1 MLRGYMRPRGHG
13 ISKGWKLG
21 STAAMACTV
30 APILLNLEKV
40 KTPLIINDV
49 VLEKK
54 VIDCDH
60 TLTMQH
66 YVRFCSFW
74 SHLREWHW
82 AHLYSLFSFSS
93 SACVLLVCYSYW
105 PLRPQI
111 HLSLRWLKV
120 KSIELLL
127 LLAVSKWARWR
138 RYWVQVSNKNTQN
151 NGAVDCIR
159 CDVPVCIAAG
169 FSPEIKKNM
178 KKNPH

>member
-40 KTPLIINDV
+40 KPPLIINDV

-74 SHLREWHW
+74 SHLREWHC
-82 AHLYSLFSFSS
+82 AHLYSLFFFF
-93 SACVLLVCYSYW
+93 CLC
-105 PLRPQI
+105 I
-111 HLSLRWLKV
+111 
-120 KSIELLL
+120 IGLLL
-127 LLAVSKWARWR
+127 LMANAASNSPQPPLAWGQK
-138 RYWVQVSNKNTQN
+138 Y
-151 NGAVDCIR
+151 GATA
-159 CDVPVCIAAG
+159 AAG
-169 FSPEIKKNM
+169 SLEMGTM
-178 KKNPH
+178 KEVLSTGEQQKYPK